1 VKRAYRRLAKANH
14 PDAAGESAL
23 PRFLAIQSAYDR
35 IAGPDGGAPAPGQA
49 SDAPTPR
56 RPWSADPDRAGAT
69 RRAYG
74 GRTRRDGRGPEAG
87 TGARTPPPGAE
98 RGPGDP
104 GGQPG
109 DAAPQPT
116 GKATLG
122 STSYDGAERE
132 PFEPDWGGASWYG
145 TTSGTY
151 WTLNPKEYA
160 DPRKHG
166 PEYQARARRQQSPA
180 EGDADREPGEPRPT
194 PTSTHTTASWWDPPA
209 DEPSRDGPVRAE
221 PGAPT
226 GGGGFAGPTRPPD
239 RSPVLESTPDGGP
252 VPSIDD
258 VARSVG
264 RWLDDERPS
273 IAARIARGVAGWI
286 PAALGI
292 GWIAG
297 EVTGCARFSA
307 GCDPSVAP
315 LSLLVQLGALLIL
328 LLVGPVARV
337 AIVATLPT
345 LLAVVPGAV
354 LLLATS
360 DPSAVAAGRT
370 ALGWLMALAWTGGLG
385 YGLVREIRRAHRGP
399 PPASATGEGRPVS

>member
-1 VKRAYRRLAKANH
+1 
-14 PDAAGESAL
+14 
-23 PRFLAIQSAYDR
+23 
-35 IAGPDGGAPAPGQA
+35 
-49 SDAPTPR
+49 
-56 RPWSADPDRAGAT
+56 
-69 RRAYG
+69 
-74 GRTRRDGRGPEAG
+74 
-87 TGARTPPPGAE
+87 
-98 RGPGDP
+98 
-104 GGQPG
+104 
-109 DAAPQPT
+109 
-116 GKATLG
+116 
-122 STSYDGAERE
+122 
-132 PFEPDWGGASWYG
+132 
-145 TTSGTY
+145 
-151 WTLNPKEYA
+151 
-160 DPRKHG
+160 
-166 PEYQARARRQQSPA
+166 
-180 EGDADREPGEPRPT
+180 
-194 PTSTHTTASWWDPPA
+194 
-209 DEPSRDGPVRAE
+209 
-221 PGAPT
+221 
-226 GGGGFAGPTRPPD
+226 
-239 RSPVLESTPDGGP
+239 VLESTPDGGP

-337 AIVATLPT
+337 AIVATLAT

-360 DPSAVAAGRT
+360 DTSAVAAGRT
-370 ALGWLMALAWTGGLG
+370 ALGWLMALAWAGGLG
-385 YGLVREIRRAHRGP
+385 YGLIREIRRVHRGP